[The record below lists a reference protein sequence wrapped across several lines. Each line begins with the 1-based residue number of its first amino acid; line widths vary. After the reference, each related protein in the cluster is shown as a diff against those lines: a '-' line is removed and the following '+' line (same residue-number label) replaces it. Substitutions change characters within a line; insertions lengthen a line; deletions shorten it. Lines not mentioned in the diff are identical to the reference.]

1 MAYDKLN
8 MNSMLNSTHKRIAKH
23 EITFGTQCYEKDWK
37 FLLKGDYLKQMIE
50 RCKYNF
56 AQKILIIN
64 NVNNKSE
71 VEKYAKKLCQQGLLD
86 KYYFASDHAKSVL
99 DSVEIKMD
107 EGEKGYYYLNAPLV
121 CVNKCETKYLLYFT
135 TDAYMASKCSNEWI
149 DLAISIFEMRD
160 DIIVANPVWNYC
172 YEEAIA
178 ESFDRIGDFCLG
190 YGFSDQ
196 CFLIEAD
203 NFKKNI
209 YNEKNPLSER
219 YPAYGDGGFEKR
231 IDSFVR
237 NKGYLRI
244 TYMKGSYIHNDFPKD
259 RITSG
264 MLLLFMKAFKLE
276 YTSLFRRKNIAN
288 HLFLKTKKLLNL
300 NFAIFQKYG

>member
-1 MAYDKLN
+1 VAYDKLN
-8 MNSMLNSTHKRIAKH
+8 GNSILNYTDKRTAKH

-37 FLLKGDYLKQMIE
+37 FLLKGNYLKQMIE

-64 NVNNKSE
+64 NVNNRRE
-71 VEKYAKKLCQQGLLD
+71 VEKYAKKLCQQNVLD
-86 KYYFASDHAKSVL
+86 KYYFASDHTKSAL
-99 DSVEIKMD
+99 NSVEIEMD
-107 EGEKGYYYLNAPLV
+107 EGETGYYYLNAPLV

-135 TDAYMASKCSNEWI
+135 TDAYMASKCPNGWI

-160 DIIVANPVWNYC
+160 HIIVANPVWNYC

-178 ESFDRIGDFCLG
+178 ESFDKIDDFCIG

-196 CFLIEAD
+196 CFLIETD

-219 YPAYGDGGFEKR
+219 YPLYADGSFEKR
-231 IDSFVR
+231 IDSFMR

-244 TYMKGSYIHNDFPKD
+244 TYMKGSYIHNDFPKQ
-259 RITSG
+259 RITLG
-264 MLLLFMKAFKLE
+264 MLLLFMKVFKLE
-276 YTSLFRRKNIAN
+276 YTPLFRRQDITNY
-288 HLFLKTKKLLNL
+288 LFFKMKKWL
-300 NFAIFQKYG
+300 I